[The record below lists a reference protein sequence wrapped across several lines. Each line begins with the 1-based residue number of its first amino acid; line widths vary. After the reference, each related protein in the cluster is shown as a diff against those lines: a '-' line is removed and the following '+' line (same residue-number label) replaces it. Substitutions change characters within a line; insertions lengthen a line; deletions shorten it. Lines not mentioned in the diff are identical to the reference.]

1 MNQQNNVKFYL
12 MHKALEYLVEKGAIT
27 QDEADRAS
35 RHNAEILRPD
45 REYIRLHS

>member
-12 MHKALEYLVEKGAIT
+12 MQKALEYLVEKGAIT
-27 QDEADRAS
+27 QEESDRVS

-45 REYIRLHS
+45 REYIR